1 MSPISLVG
9 DCAQNFR
16 LCFVLFTRHRSVTW
30 ICSQSHRGF
39 SLTYPSIILHAISR
53 DDSVFPDEC
62 LYVLVDATKNEGRQQ
77 RRQPEIIFTD
87 ISDDFGSIGLSGVDD
102 AAEAS
107 VSSDLNVESAAGVSH
122 NGQHAEAIE
131 DDDDD
136 EEDKTSEVAI
146 RFIPHDKS
154 ILPQL
159 YQQMC
164 ECQALNP
171 DENDDFSDEFGEEE
185 ELTET
190 RVGEHVGQGDG
201 PWFTSETEG
210 EPEMSAEGMANLQ
223 RIMAA
228 SQRHLR
234 NGNNEDEEEEQMD
247 E

>member
-1 MSPISLVG
+1 MIVLSNVVAPSDGIRISQHQTVAFIENERCGEG
-9 DCAQNFR
+9 D
-16 LCFVLFTRHRSVTW
+16 LIISEGSVTW

-39 SLTYPSIILHAISR
+39 SLTYPSIILHAVSR

-62 LYVLVDATKNEGRQQ
+62 LYVLVDATKN
-77 RRQPEIIFTD
+77 
-87 ISDDFGSIGLSGVDD
+87 
-102 AAEAS
+102 
-107 VSSDLNVESAAGVSH
+107 DLNVESAGGVSH
-122 NGQHAEAIE
+122 NGRHAEAIE
-131 DDDDD
+131 DDGDD

-185 ELTET
+185 ELAGT

-201 PWFTSETEG
+201 PWFTAETQG
-210 EPEMSAEGMANLQ
+210 EPEMSAEGMANLE

-234 NGNNEDEEEEQMD
+234 NGNNEDDEEEEQMD